1 MFGRK
6 GDVIASLLSH
16 TRQTRINDCRSMK
29 VLDEQVT
36 DYEGEDCYLF
46 QAIPK
51 PEYRSEVVYNELSTW
66 FRKTD
71 YSIVARD
78 YSLSYKAGVY
88 DFDVR
93 MKVRLLQVADV
104 EKRIEVLQEDARLN
118 TKEIAG
124 KVGLSVTPTYE
135 RLKKIE
141 KSGLHSLPLLKK
153 FEAAMLDIREVM
165 ECHHV
170 AGTYDYLLKVV
181 VKDMHE
187 YQDFLTNKLAAIEN
201 IATVHSVFVMTE
213 IKHNTVY
220 QID

>member
-1 MFGRK
+1 ME
-6 GDVIASLLSH
+6 SLD
-16 TRQTRINDCRSMK
+16 NVD
-29 VLDEQVT
+29 
-36 DYEGEDCYLF
+36 
-46 QAIPK
+46 
-51 PEYRSEVVYNELSTW
+51 
-66 FRKTD
+66 
-71 YSIVARD
+71 
-78 YSLSYKAGVY
+78 
-88 DFDVR
+88 
-93 MKVRLLQVADV
+93 
-104 EKRIEVLQEDARLN
+104 KRILQVLQEDARLN

-141 KSGLHSLPLLKK
+141 KSGVIKKSVTLLHRDKIGKMLAAFCNVTLQLHSLPLLKK
-153 FEAAMLDIREVM
+153 FEAAMLEIREVM